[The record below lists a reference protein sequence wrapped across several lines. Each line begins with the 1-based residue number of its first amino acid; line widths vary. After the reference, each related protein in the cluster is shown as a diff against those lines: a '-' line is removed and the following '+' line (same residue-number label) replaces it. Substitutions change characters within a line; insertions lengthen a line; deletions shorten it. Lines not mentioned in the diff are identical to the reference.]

1 MLLIKH
7 ILRNIKILKKNDIG
21 ENEEYFGEVVSYDC
35 KTKKY
40 LCIFDDGTPEK
51 FSEYLSISTV
61 ISFLINDDETVP
73 EMDD

>member
-1 MLLIKH
+1 M
-7 ILRNIKILKKNDIG
+7 
-21 ENEEYFGEVVSYDC
+21 SYDC